1 MDYFKTKW
9 KLFNYLMVDVEND
22 GGKAKPVPTRFWAG
36 LTEAHGPGVERDK
49 KPSLNTPFKS

>member
-1 MDYFKTKW
+1 
-9 KLFNYLMVDVEND
+9 MVDVEND

>member
-22 GGKAKPVPTRFWAG
+22 GGKAKPVPTRF
-36 LTEAHGPGVERDK
+36 
-49 KPSLNTPFKS
+49 